1 MTTSINFTLMT
12 NLLLQYFYIATN
24 WRLSM
29 STGMKLTLYDPIYF
43 IVATESGTFL
53 LSSKSVVL
61 NLSSFEAHFQWPKN
75 TWAHKTFT
83 TNFEYH
89 KMFFIN
95 INNKVR
101 LSIIKLILMS
111 FYQLVQLH
119 C

>member
-1 MTTSINFTLMT
+1 MFEIKKQREIRQLPCK
-12 NLLLQYFYIATN
+12 LL
-24 WRLSM
+24 
-29 STGMKLTLYDPIYF
+29 
-43 IVATESGTFL
+43 FL
-53 LSSKSVVL
+53 FFLPLPLFKPVVL